1 MASPSHLSSVPPLSP
16 PVFSCSHCQM
26 LSFSSYSI
34 TESGMCVKCSTML
47 ALEARLSQLEER
59 LRSFEHSSPVASRVS
74 LAGAERSFASVASES
89 LGPTSS
95 PPFAAPEQPG
105 KVGWVTVRRK
115 RSLNKPAGHHHHSQ
129 HQAPS
134 VHVSNKFAPLSS
146 TPTEIDTLVI
156 GSSIVRHV
164 NLGQPSATVK
174 CIPGARAGDI
184 EGHLKLMAKNKRR
197 CRRIVIHCGFNDARL
212 KSSEVTKL
220 NIASVCAF
228 AQTMLDE
235 VVFSGPLPNV
245 RNDEMLSR
253 MSSFHRWLSGWC
265 PNNSVGF
272 VDNWKPFWGKPGLVR
287 RDGINPTR
295 EGAALLSSNIV
306 KILASTH

>member
-1 MASPSHLSSVPPLSP
+1 MAGNDTLAQDKGDADYLNTQDLLDNLGGYSWFSILDQGSAYHQGFVDESSRHLTAFQRETEREIAVY
-16 PVFSCSHCQM
+16 
-26 LSFSSYSI
+26 SF
-34 TESGMCVKCSTML
+34 
-47 ALEARLSQLEER
+47 
-59 LRSFEHSSPVASRVS
+59 
-74 LAGAERSFASVASES
+74 
-89 LGPTSS
+89 
-95 PPFAAPEQPG
+95 
-105 KVGWVTVRRK
+105 
-115 RSLNKPAGHHHHSQ
+115 NKSAGHHRHSH

-134 VHVSNKFAPLSS
+134 VHVSNEFAPLSS

-164 NLGQPSATVK
+164 NVGQPSATAK

-184 EGHLKLMAKNKRR
+184 EGHLKLIAKNKQRF
-197 CRRIVIHCGFNDARL
+197 RRIVIHCCFNDAHL

-220 NIASVCAF
+220 NVASVCAF
-228 AQTMLDE
+228 ARTMSDE

-245 RNDEMLSR
+245 RNDEMFSR

-265 PNNSVGF
+265 PNNLVGF
-272 VDNWKPFWGKPGLVR
+272 VDNWKPFWGKPGLIR
-287 RDGINPTR
+287 RDDIHPTR